1 MDANNIPP
9 IRFVVVGDDK
19 NFGKFIAEYVSLL
32 PLDDSQFD
40 DENFKNPN
48 LNCSNPLLIDRNK
61 LDMRIYVIPHG
72 VNFFAH
78 WLAQHDDLYNMNIYS
93 YLYKNVLMNVSQ
105 NMYGLTLSESLK
117 LIYEQAEKEKTK
129 DRGIADI
136 LQ

>member
-93 YLYKNVLMNVSQ
+93 YFYKNVLMNVSQ

-129 DRGIADI
+129 DRGMSDI